1 MASPERDEPAFTR
14 LIRTSSKYEGGA
26 MLPTLGIDISK
37 DSFHLE
43 LAHNEKL
50 RHRKLANRKAGFEEL
65 SVWLAKQKAA
75 RVHAC
80 LEATGPYSEELA
92 TYLHQQGHLVSVVN
106 PAQIKA
112 FGQSELLRNK
122 DDRPDAGLIR
132 RFCEKQRPPA
142 WTPPPVHLRE
152 IQALTRHLENLI
164 ETRQQQ
170 LNRLEVTSTK
180 NVVKSLRKLV
190 THLDVEIKRTEKQ
203 INDHID
209 RHPDLR
215 RQVELLNSIPG
226 VGQRTAAKLLAEIP
240 DMSRYTSARQVA
252 AHAGLTPRNNR
263 SGTIR
268 GKTRL
273 SKTGNARIRKALFL
287 PAIVASQHN
296 PIVRNFCHRLA
307 RNGKNKMEVIG
318 AAMRKLLH
326 IAFGV
331 LKSGKAFDPNHELL
345 LHHLS

>member
-1 MASPERDEPAFTR
+1 
-14 LIRTSSKYEGGA
+14 

-43 LAHNEKL
+43 LSINEKL
-50 RHRKLANRKAGFEEL
+50 RHRKFANRKEGFIEL
-65 SVWLAKQKAA
+65 CAWLARHKAS

-80 LEATGPYSEELA
+80 LEATGPYSEDLA
-92 TYLHQQGHLVSVVN
+92 LYLHQAGHTVSVVN

-142 WTPPPVHLRE
+142 WTPPPPHRRE
-152 IQALTRHLENLI
+152 LQALTRHLENLI

-170 LNRLEVTSTK
+170 LNRLEGSKTK
-180 NVVKSLRKLV
+180 GVIKSLRKLV
-190 THLDVEIKRTEKQ
+190 AYVATEIARTEKQ
-203 INDHID
+203 IQDHVD
-209 RHPDLR
+209 NHPDLK
-215 RQVELLNSIPG
+215 QQCALLESIPG
-226 VGQRTAAKLLAEIP
+226 IGKRTAAKLLAELEDIA
-240 DMSRYTSARQVA
+240 RYKSARQVA
-252 AHAGLTPRNNR
+252 AYAGLTPRNNR

-273 SKTGNARIRKALFL
+273 SKIGNARVRKALFL
-287 PAIVASQHN
+287 PAMTAKRYN
-296 PIVRNFCHRLA
+296 PIVRSFCQRLA
-307 RNGKNKMEVIG
+307 SHGKNKMQVIG
-318 AAMRKLLH
+318 AAMRKLIH

-331 LKSGKAFDPNHELL
+331 LKSGKQFDPNHELL
-345 LHHLS
+345 LNSVS